1 MWTSKIFTIVYSRI
15 VANGKIRLQTK
26 YPNIKF
32 VDSTPQFESTPQ
44 STTKK
49 FPTVIIS
56 ELTSAE
62 RGKTLEGNVVKATTS
77 DIQIDVITN
86 TNQND
91 ANYVADVCYDLI
103 SQMCYTAT
111 MRPLA
116 NSTEQGEYR
125 TIARYQRT
133 IADED
138 IL

>member
-26 YPNIKF
+26 YPNIRF
-32 VDSTPQFESTPQ
+32 VDSTPQ